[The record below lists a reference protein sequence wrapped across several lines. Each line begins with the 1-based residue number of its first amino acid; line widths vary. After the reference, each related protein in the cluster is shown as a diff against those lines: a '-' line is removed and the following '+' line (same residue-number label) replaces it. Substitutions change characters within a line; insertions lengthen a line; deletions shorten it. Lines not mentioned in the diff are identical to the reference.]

1 MRIKAVN
8 FYLYNHE
15 FRDPIVTPKVKLTY
29 RKALIVEI
37 LSEDDQ
43 SFLESAMHL
52 KQIGTTK
59 KQLKLYKKYFHNGQK
74 VLLKSLFINMKI
86 GNHI

>member
-15 FRDPIVTPKVKLTY
+15 FKNPIVTPKVQMTH
-29 RKALIVEI
+29 RKALIVE
-37 LSEDDQ
+37 
-43 SFLESAMHL
+43 FLVMMINL
-52 KQIGTTK
+52 ITVNVMRLNQIGMPQRRLI
-59 KQLKLYKKYFHNGQK
+59 QLKKHFLNGRK
-74 VLLKSLFINMKI
+74 ASYISHFMCMKI

>member
-37 LSEDDQ
+37 LSEEDQ
-43 SFLESAMHL
+43 SFWRV
-52 KQIGTTK
+52 QCI
-59 KQLKLYKKYFHNGQK
+59 
-74 VLLKSLFINMKI
+74 
-86 GNHI
+86 

>member
-1 MRIKAVN
+1 MTHR
-8 FYLYNHE
+8 
-15 FRDPIVTPKVKLTY
+15 
-29 RKALIVEI
+29 ALIVEI

-59 KQLKLYKKYFHNGQK
+59 KRLKLYKKYFHNGRK
-74 VLLKSLFINMKI
+74 VLLKLFS
-86 GNHI
+86 